1 MSSWRISEDYRL
13 TSYCAAKH
21 GICWT
26 LVVDGS
32 DGNIILRLRAEAGE
46 NQSGD
51 VTHDLNLSNTN
62 VNININ
68 TYQGKRNI
76 RCFWQADSPCLHS
89 LHKAWNLCWCNRVKN
104 VCGQHKLDPLRTMLA
119 SAKLNDIILGCCQGV
134 VIWLLRSSDFSL
146 HIAMLFLV
154 VAYWLKSLIFCAWLH
169 ENP

>member
-68 TYQGKRNI
+68 TYQGKRNN

-89 LHKAWNLCWCNRVKN
+89 LHKAWNLCWCNRVKTFFFFFN
-104 VCGQHKLDPLRTMLA
+104 RTFTTRTPQTRSSEDNARLCKTQWHY
-119 SAKLNDIILGCCQGV
+119 SGLLSGCCYMV
-134 VIWLLRSSDFSL
+134 
-146 HIAMLFLV
+146 AMLFLV